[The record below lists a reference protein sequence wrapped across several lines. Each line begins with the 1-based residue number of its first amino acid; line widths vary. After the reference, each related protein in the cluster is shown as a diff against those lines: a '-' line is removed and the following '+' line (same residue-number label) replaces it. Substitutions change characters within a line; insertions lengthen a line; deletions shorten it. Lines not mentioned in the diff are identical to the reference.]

1 MAAVVAIL
9 LGFVPKFG
17 QIVNATPGGV
27 LGGITL
33 VLYGM
38 IGLLGAKIWME
49 NGVDFAKPVNLVP
62 IAAGIILAIGNAE
75 LTITDSFSLSGI
87 ALGTLVAVIGYHL
100 ANAFAPKDLDEGALT
115 VVGRPGVNEEEE
127 IPPHEDHRKH

>member
-1 MAAVVAIL
+1 VFPTAD
-9 LGFVPKFG
+9 GH
-17 QIVNATPGGV
+17 
-27 LGGITL
+27 
-33 VLYGM
+33 
-38 IGLLGAKIWME
+38 
-49 NGVDFAKPVNLVP
+49 
-62 IAAGIILAIGNAE
+62 IILAIGNAD

-115 VVGRPGVNEEEE
+115 VVGRPGVNEEEQ